1 MSLICT
7 FSEGLI
13 ENIEELRESLFI
25 IVALLKLIPIN
36 SSERKVLE
44 KDNHDRNS
52 KRVDVCLLD

>member
-13 ENIEELRESLFI
+13 ENVEELRESLFI

-44 KDNHDRNS
+44 KDNHDRDS

>member
-13 ENIEELRESLFI
+13 ENVEELRESLFI

>member
-13 ENIEELRESLFI
+13 ENVEELRESLFI

-52 KRVDVCLLD
+52 K